1 MAKHKHGPPH
11 EEHVDE
17 TWLVPY
23 SDLLT
28 LLLALFI
35 VLFASSQVDAKK
47 FAAVASS
54 FETAFA
60 GPFSSTP
67 GGAYSIKPPG
77 GAQPQPQELSA
88 VQIELAQLAALKAQ
102 VDSYLRERQ
111 LSGEFDTS
119 ITEQGL
125 VIRIRDQVFFDSGS
139 AVLYP
144 GAREIAGSIAGM
156 LAQIPQQVI
165 ISGHTD
171 NVPINTA
178 EFPSNWDLSSKRALN
193 VMKHM
198 LYNHPELSPER
209 FSAVG
214 YGEYRP
220 VASNTAE
227 DGRVK
232 NRRVEVLILR
242 SAK

>member
-1 MAKHKHGPPH
+1 MMARHKHGPPH
-11 EEHVDE
+11 EEHPDE

-35 VLFASSQVDAKK
+35 VLFASSQVDTKK
-47 FAAVASS
+47 FAAVAAS

-67 GGAYSIKPPG
+67 GGQYSIKPPG
-77 GAQPQPQELSA
+77 GGPPQTEMTA
-88 VQIELAQLAALKAQ
+88 VQLELAQLAAVKAQ
-102 VDSYLRERQ
+102 IDSYIKEKQ
-111 LSGEFDTS
+111 LSGEFDTG
-119 ITEQGL
+119 ITDQGL
-125 VIRIRDQVFFDSGS
+125 VVRIRDQAFFASGS
-139 AVLYP
+139 AELYP
-144 GAREIAGSIAGM
+144 AAQEIARRIADV
-156 LAQIPQQVI
+156 LAQIPQTVL

-193 VMKHM
+193 VMKYM
-198 LYNHPELSPER
+198 LYNNRDLRPER
-209 FSAVG
+209 FSAIG

-220 VASNTAE
+220 LEPNATE
-227 DGRVK
+227 EGRTK

>member
-1 MAKHKHGPPH
+1 MAKRKHGPPH
-11 EEHVDE
+11 EEHADE

-35 VLFASSQVDAKK
+35 VLFASSQVDARK

-54 FETAFA
+54 FESAFA
-60 GPFSSTP
+60 GPFSSQP

-77 GAQPQPQELSA
+77 GAQPQPQEMSA
-88 VQIELAQLAALKAQ
+88 VQMELAQLTAVKAQ
-102 VDSYLRERQ
+102 IDAYIREKR

-139 AVLYP
+139 AALYP
-144 GAREIAGSIAGM
+144 AAREIAGSIAAVLG
-156 LAQIPQQVI
+156 QIPQQVI

-193 VMKHM
+193 VMKFM
-198 LYNHPELSPER
+198 LYNHPELNPER

-220 VASNTAE
+220 LVSNGTE
-227 DGRVK
+227 EGRVK